1 MRDIFDS
8 PRLSNRTRQ
17 LFGNVIGASFYKGI
31 NIIVGFLLVRY
42 AIEFTDEETYGIWL
56 TLFSFFTW
64 FSAIEVGIGNSL
76 RNRITTLFTSEKFDE
91 IRSLLVK
98 GYKAL
103 LITYGVVVTLLI
115 IPPLFWEVEV
125 FFVPRG
131 AHYENFG
138 VIFQL
143 CLALYM
149 LHYVFAFLNM
159 ILLSVHRARTTFLIA
174 AVQNTILLMGILI
187 FSKSD
192 VSPSLA
198 LLCIW
203 FSAVPAFVL
212 GLSNVIAFR
221 SILKK
226 MRPTFSEI
234 VFTKPQRFKEMN
246 YGFLIIQVCTLVIYA
261 TDHIIISNFIS
272 GAEVTKYA
280 VTFKYF
286 NILTVIFNL
295 VLVPYWA
302 SFAEAMQMNDRKWIS
317 KNIRFLML
325 LIVGLSLLGAVMIFF
340 SDSVYN
346 LWIGKDL
353 SIPILLSTLMCVSV
367 ILTAWYN
374 IFVYYL
380 SSINQIS
387 LQMRLIIFGALANI
401 PLSIFLIGEMGSSGV
416 ILATSI
422 SLLPMA
428 IVLPFQSFSL
438 LKSGVNK

>member
-1 MRDIFDS
+1 MLES
-8 PRLSNRTRQ
+8 NGLSSRSRQ
-17 LFGNVIGASFYKGI
+17 LFGNVIGSSFYKGI

-42 AIEFTDEETYGIWL
+42 AIEFSDEETYGIWL
-56 TLFSFFTW
+56 TLSSFFTW
-64 FSAIEVGIGNSL
+64 FSAVEVGIGNSL
-76 RNRITTLFTSEKFDE
+76 RSRITTLFTSSKFQE
-91 IRSLLVK
+91 IRALLVK

-103 LITYGVVVTLLI
+103 LITYGIVVTALI
-115 IPPLFWEVEV
+115 IPPLFWDIEI

-138 VIFQL
+138 FIFQL

-159 ILLSVHRARTTFLIA
+159 LLLSVHKARTTFLIA
-174 AVQNTILLMGILI
+174 AVQNTVLLVGVLI
-187 FSKSD
+187 FLESD
-192 VSPSLA
+192 VTPSLA

-212 GLSNVIAFR
+212 GLANIVAFR

-226 MRPTFSEI
+226 MRPSFSEI
-234 VFTKPQRFKEMN
+234 VFTKPERFKEMN

-272 GAEVTKYA
+272 GTEVTKYA

-286 NILTVIFNL
+286 NVITVVFNL

-302 SFAEAMQMNDRKWIS
+302 SFAEAMQMNDRKWIT
-317 KNIRFLML
+317 KNIRFLSL
-325 LIVGLSLLGAVMIFF
+325 LIGALSILGVIMVFF
-340 SDSVYN
+340 SNSVYS

-353 SIPILLSTLMCVSV
+353 SIPILLSALMCVSV
-367 ILTAWYN
+367 LLTAWYN

-380 SSINQIS
+380 SSINQITW
-387 LQMRLIIFGALANI
+387 QMRLIIIGAIINV
-401 PLSIFLIGEMGSSGV
+401 PLSLLFIQKMGSSGV

-428 IVLPFQSFSL
+428 IALPIQSFSL
-438 LKSGVNK
+438 LKSDADK

>member
-1 MRDIFDS
+1 MLETKRFS
-8 PRLSNRTRQ
+8 SRSRQ
-17 LFGNVIGASFYKGI
+17 LFGNVIGSSFYKGI

-42 AIEFTDEETYGIWL
+42 AIEFSDEETYGIWL
-56 TLFSFFTW
+56 TLSSFFTW
-64 FSAIEVGIGNSL
+64 FSAVEVGIGNSL
-76 RNRITTLFTSEKFDE
+76 RNRITTLFTSQKFDE
-91 IRSLLVK
+91 IRALLVK

-103 LITYGVVVTLLI
+103 LVTYGVIVTLLV
-115 IPPLFWEVEV
+115 IPPFFLDVEV

-138 VIFQL
+138 FIFQL

-159 ILLSVHRARTTFLIA
+159 ILLSVHKARTTFLIA
-174 AVQNTILLMGILI
+174 AVQNTALLIGILI
-187 FSKSD
+187 FLESD
-192 VSPSLA
+192 VSPSLG

-212 GLSNVIAFR
+212 GLSNLVAFQ

-226 MRPTFSEI
+226 MTPSFRQI
-234 VFTKPQRFKEMN
+234 VFTKPERFKEMN

-286 NILTVIFNL
+286 NIITVIFNL

-302 SFAEAMQMNDRKWIS
+302 SFAEAMQVNDRKWIK

-325 LIVGLSLLGAVMIFF
+325 LIGALSLLGAIMVFF
-340 SDSVYN
+340 STTVYN

-353 SIPILLSTLMCVSV
+353 SIPILLSSLMCVSV
-367 ILTAWYN
+367 LLTAWYN

-380 SSINQIS
+380 SSINEIAW
-387 LQMRLIIFGALANI
+387 QMRLIVIGALVNI
-401 PLSIFLIGEMGSSGV
+401 PLSIFLIEHMGSSGV
-416 ILATSI
+416 ILATSL

-428 IVLPFQSFSL
+428 IALPIQTFSL
-438 LKSGVNK
+438 LKSGVEK